1 VSEDRVA
8 AVEMVRRTRQMG
20 VPVIADTEEAIVGFD
35 VPRLKRMAARHRSG
49 GTLGVAVAD
58 ATDEPGAKVGRV
70 RPDTP
75 AARCGVAVGD
85 VIVEMSGRP
94 VTSAAALEQ
103 IAARRPNGSP
113 TSLVI
118 VRDGERQTLIVQ

>member
-1 VSEDRVA
+1 M
-8 AVEMVRRTRQMG
+8 EMVRRTRQMG

-58 ATDEPGAKVGRV
+58 SKNGPGAVVGRV
-70 RPDTP
+70 RPDSP
-75 AARCGVAVGD
+75 AAGVGVESGD
-85 VIVEMSGRP
+85 VIVEMSGRA
-94 VTSAAALEQ
+94 VTTAADLER
-103 IAARRPNGSP
+103 IAAQRAPGAP

-118 VRDGERQTLIVQ
+118 VRNGDRQTLILR